1 MRSKIIKII
10 TVMLLLVSLT
20 MINFIYVGVGFVSL
34 AAEEIST
41 NHKNIDYSV
50 ELKSENLLTIAINV
64 KNEGYFNGEITLENS
79 NFKLKN
85 STNNSSEYVNK
96 IEENKILLNQI
107 NAGTTANVDIEIEP
121 VKNDDFDAG
130 LLNSVSKLKLTGTY
144 KDSTEKDI
152 QIDSTREVELK
163 YSENNNE
170 EKVENSIEL
179 ITNKVVKF
187 KNEEKRIIQLSI
199 NMGLKEN
206 NYPIKEITTKLNLPE
221 ELEEPEVITKTNF
234 NTMTGF
240 DYNVENSEVN
250 MKFTNEPNEENKIL
264 WKKSGCE
271 NVILTLV
278 YNKDINLDTTK
289 LSTEENV
296 KLYNNKEIKVE
307 NAVEITSEEKDSL
320 VQISNTS
327 SEEKIYKGKINAS
340 IDRTFETKTKISVNL
355 ANSEEKLTI
364 NEETSYYN
372 LIDENTSLANVVFN
386 KTSISKQAFDNILG
400 ENGKIIVTDE
410 NGGILGTITSET
422 TADENGNIAIDY
434 EGKEPSSIKIE
445 TTAPVKEGDLEFTH
459 VETIKQENSDTIKN
473 AIELVSK
480 ATIDYSTGTTANS
493 EAKIGLE
500 ESKTEADLS
509 IDKDTLSTIIS
520 NDVEI
525 RATLKSND
533 EKYNLYEN
541 PRITFEL
548 PEPVENITVNSIDL
562 LYETEM
568 TVSNYEVNGRT
579 IIVDL
584 TGKQTSYKDMS
595 IEGAM
600 LVINANIVVN
610 RKAATQD
617 GIVLMTVTNKEE
629 TINSQKDI
637 KIVAPTD
644 MTLIHS
650 ITDLGIETI
659 GQEESVVTPLD
670 RGTDA
675 KDLQTQ
681 IEIINNNENTME
693 NVKVLGTFPTRNS
706 KNNIDT
712 AVVEGLN
719 LQGIEGAKVYYTENE
734 NATED
739 LQNTENGW
747 QENISDNTKVK
758 KYLIEIPTLKTGASV
773 LATYKTN
780 VPAKLEYNQEAS
792 QDYKVNYQN
801 SLTKTTSEAKAT
813 EINMETGVG
822 PVLETKLTASV
833 SGTEQNSGTIKNGEV
848 IKYKIEVSNVG
859 SEDISNVVV
868 KGLVPEGTTLVEP
881 QDNFEY
887 TGSSYYKELENKTFE
902 DTIANLPVGEVVTK
916 EYEVRVN
923 NDTASGTNLVNKSS
937 ITYGDVTKESS
948 EVSLSTENANIRA
961 TVKRVT
967 DRSVDLYEAGAIQYL
982 AIIENISNETQN
994 NVKVRTNLP
1003 SSLEVSRLNLI
1014 TNMESQEVTDEEL
1027 QGANTGDGTTVGEP
1041 VEVTEDEL
1049 TSNNSSSSTS
1059 ELIDYQDEIDI
1070 GSLEPGQ
1077 NKVLSY
1083 DLKINKLED
1092 TQNIEFSVKA
1102 NAGEDEYRSNVVKD
1116 EVRKVDISLSMTA
1129 EPDGNYVKTG
1139 DTIKYT
1145 IKIKNNGTQD
1155 INDLILKDEIPN
1167 SLTVNKV
1174 TFDGEEVT
1182 DLKGRN
1188 SIELR
1193 ANISAGTES
1202 TVEIETVVNYSEG
1215 RTEAEAITNV
1225 AHAEVLAETVA
1236 TTPEITHIIE
1246 AHENHSGNT
1255 EKPDEEGGNSDVANG
1270 KGIITGIAWFDENA
1284 NGQKDAGEELI
1295 SGVKVKLFNTETN
1308 SFVKNGN
1315 GSTLEVET
1323 NENGVYVL
1331 DHIQNG
1337 KYIVIFD
1344 YENSAYGLT
1353 KYKAEGVSETNNSD
1367 AIMKELNIDGK
1378 TQEVASTDILTMEEG
1393 NISDVNVGY
1402 IKLQNFDIK
1411 LEKFVTKIVIQDS
1424 SGSTVKQYND
1434 ETLARAELDAKRVNG
1449 ATVLIEYKIRVSNVG
1464 EASGYIRKI
1473 VDYKPNDLTFNSE
1486 LNKDWYQTADGL
1498 YNESLANDEIKAG
1511 ETREVT
1517 LTLTKDM
1524 TENNVGLINNTAEIE
1539 ESYNELGL
1547 QDSNS
1552 TPGNRAN
1559 GENDM
1564 GSADVLLGIRTGGA
1578 VYIGGT
1584 IGIVGILGVIAFVII
1599 KKKRKNK
1606 EEI

>member
-1 MRSKIIKII
+1 
-10 TVMLLLVSLT
+10 
-20 MINFIYVGVGFVSL
+20 
-34 AAEEIST
+34 
-41 NHKNIDYSV
+41 
-50 ELKSENLLTIAINV
+50 
-64 KNEGYFNGEITLENS
+64 
-79 NFKLKN
+79 
-85 STNNSSEYVNK
+85 
-96 IEENKILLNQI
+96 
-107 NAGTTANVDIEIEP
+107 
-121 VKNDDFDAG
+121 
-130 LLNSVSKLKLTGTY
+130 
-144 KDSTEKDI
+144 
-152 QIDSTREVELK
+152 
-163 YSENNNE
+163 
-170 EKVENSIEL
+170 
-179 ITNKVVKF
+179 
-187 KNEEKRIIQLSI
+187 
-199 NMGLKEN
+199 
-206 NYPIKEITTKLNLPE
+206 
-221 ELEEPEVITKTNF
+221 
-234 NTMTGF
+234 
-240 DYNVENSEVN
+240 
-250 MKFTNEPNEENKIL
+250 
-264 WKKSGCE
+264 
-271 NVILTLV
+271 
-278 YNKDINLDTTK
+278 
-289 LSTEENV
+289 
-296 KLYNNKEIKVE
+296 
-307 NAVEITSEEKDSL
+307 
-320 VQISNTS
+320 
-327 SEEKIYKGKINAS
+327 
-340 IDRTFETKTKISVNL
+340 
-355 ANSEEKLTI
+355 
-364 NEETSYYN
+364 
-372 LIDENTSLANVVFN
+372 
-386 KTSISKQAFDNILG
+386 
-400 ENGKIIVTDE
+400 
-410 NGGILGTITSET
+410 
-422 TADENGNIAIDY
+422 
-434 EGKEPSSIKIE
+434 
-445 TTAPVKEGDLEFTH
+445 
-459 VETIKQENSDTIKN
+459 
-473 AIELVSK
+473 
-480 ATIDYSTGTTANS
+480 
-493 EAKIGLE
+493 
-500 ESKTEADLS
+500 
-509 IDKDTLSTIIS
+509 
-520 NDVEI
+520 
-525 RATLKSND
+525 
-533 EKYNLYEN
+533 
-541 PRITFEL
+541 
-548 PEPVENITVNSIDL
+548 
-562 LYETEM
+562 
-568 TVSNYEVNGRT
+568 
-579 IIVDL
+579 
-584 TGKQTSYKDMS
+584 
-595 IEGAM
+595 
-600 LVINANIVVN
+600 
-610 RKAATQD
+610 
-617 GIVLMTVTNKEE
+617 
-629 TINSQKDI
+629 
-637 KIVAPTD
+637 
-644 MTLIHS
+644 
-650 ITDLGIETI
+650 
-659 GQEESVVTPLD
+659 
-670 RGTDA
+670 
-675 KDLQTQ
+675 
-681 IEIINNNENTME
+681 
-693 NVKVLGTFPTRNS
+693 
-706 KNNIDT
+706 
-712 AVVEGLN
+712 
-719 LQGIEGAKVYYTENE
+719 
-734 NATED
+734 
-739 LQNTENGW
+739 
-747 QENISDNTKVK
+747 
-758 KYLIEIPTLKTGASV
+758 
-773 LATYKTN
+773 
-780 VPAKLEYNQEAS
+780 
-792 QDYKVNYQN
+792 
-801 SLTKTTSEAKAT
+801 
-813 EINMETGVG
+813 
-822 PVLETKLTASV
+822 
-833 SGTEQNSGTIKNGEV
+833 
-848 IKYKIEVSNVG
+848 
-859 SEDISNVVV
+859 
-868 KGLVPEGTTLVEP
+868 
-881 QDNFEY
+881 
-887 TGSSYYKELENKTFE
+887 
-902 DTIANLPVGEVVTK
+902 
-916 EYEVRVN
+916 
-923 NDTASGTNLVNKSS
+923 
-937 ITYGDVTKESS
+937 
-948 EVSLSTENANIRA
+948 
-961 TVKRVT
+961 
-967 DRSVDLYEAGAIQYL
+967 
-982 AIIENISNETQN
+982 
-994 NVKVRTNLP
+994 
-1003 SSLEVSRLNLI
+1003 
-1014 TNMESQEVTDEEL
+1014 MESQEVTDEEL

-1059 ELIDYQDEIDI
+1059 ELIEYQDEIDI

-1236 TTPEITHIIE
+1236 ITPEITHIIE
-1246 AHENHSGNT
+1246 ANENQSGNT

-1270 KGIITGIAWFDENA
+1270 KGIITGIAWFDKNA

-1584 IGIVGILGVIAFVII
+1584 IGIVAILGVIAFVII

>member
-170 EKVENSIEL
+170 ENVENSIEL

-240 DYNVENSEVN
+240 DYNVENREVN

-364 NEETSYYN
+364 NEERSYYN

-758 KYLIEIPTLKTGASV
+758 KYLIEIPTLETGASV

-813 EINMETGVG
+813 EINMET
-822 PVLETKLTASV
+822 
-833 SGTEQNSGTIKNGEV
+833 
-848 IKYKIEVSNVG
+848 
-859 SEDISNVVV
+859 
-868 KGLVPEGTTLVEP
+868 
-881 QDNFEY
+881 
-887 TGSSYYKELENKTFE
+887 
-902 DTIANLPVGEVVTK
+902 
-916 EYEVRVN
+916 
-923 NDTASGTNLVNKSS
+923 
-937 ITYGDVTKESS
+937 
-948 EVSLSTENANIRA
+948 
-961 TVKRVT
+961 
-967 DRSVDLYEAGAIQYL
+967 
-982 AIIENISNETQN
+982 
-994 NVKVRTNLP
+994 
-1003 SSLEVSRLNLI
+1003 
-1014 TNMESQEVTDEEL
+1014 
-1027 QGANTGDGTTVGEP
+1027 
-1041 VEVTEDEL
+1041 
-1049 TSNNSSSSTS
+1049 
-1059 ELIDYQDEIDI
+1059 
-1070 GSLEPGQ
+1070 
-1077 NKVLSY
+1077 
-1083 DLKINKLED
+1083 
-1092 TQNIEFSVKA
+1092 
-1102 NAGEDEYRSNVVKD
+1102 
-1116 EVRKVDISLSMTA
+1116 
-1129 EPDGNYVKTG
+1129 
-1139 DTIKYT
+1139 
-1145 IKIKNNGTQD
+1145 
-1155 INDLILKDEIPN
+1155 
-1167 SLTVNKV
+1167 
-1174 TFDGEEVT
+1174 
-1182 DLKGRN
+1182 
-1188 SIELR
+1188 
-1193 ANISAGTES
+1193 
-1202 TVEIETVVNYSEG
+1202 
-1215 RTEAEAITNV
+1215 
-1225 AHAEVLAETVA
+1225 
-1236 TTPEITHIIE
+1236 
-1246 AHENHSGNT
+1246 
-1255 EKPDEEGGNSDVANG
+1255 
-1270 KGIITGIAWFDENA
+1270 
-1284 NGQKDAGEELI
+1284 
-1295 SGVKVKLFNTETN
+1295 
-1308 SFVKNGN
+1308 
-1315 GSTLEVET
+1315 
-1323 NENGVYVL
+1323 
-1331 DHIQNG
+1331 
-1337 KYIVIFD
+1337 
-1344 YENSAYGLT
+1344 
-1353 KYKAEGVSETNNSD
+1353 
-1367 AIMKELNIDGK
+1367 
-1378 TQEVASTDILTMEEG
+1378 
-1393 NISDVNVGY
+1393 
-1402 IKLQNFDIK
+1402 
-1411 LEKFVTKIVIQDS
+1411 
-1424 SGSTVKQYND
+1424 
-1434 ETLARAELDAKRVNG
+1434 
-1449 ATVLIEYKIRVSNVG
+1449 
-1464 EASGYIRKI
+1464 
-1473 VDYKPNDLTFNSE
+1473 
-1486 LNKDWYQTADGL
+1486 
-1498 YNESLANDEIKAG
+1498 
-1511 ETREVT
+1511 
-1517 LTLTKDM
+1517 
-1524 TENNVGLINNTAEIE
+1524 
-1539 ESYNELGL
+1539 
-1547 QDSNS
+1547 
-1552 TPGNRAN
+1552 
-1559 GENDM
+1559 
-1564 GSADVLLGIRTGGA
+1564 
-1578 VYIGGT
+1578 
-1584 IGIVGILGVIAFVII
+1584 
-1599 KKKRKNK
+1599 
-1606 EEI
+1606 